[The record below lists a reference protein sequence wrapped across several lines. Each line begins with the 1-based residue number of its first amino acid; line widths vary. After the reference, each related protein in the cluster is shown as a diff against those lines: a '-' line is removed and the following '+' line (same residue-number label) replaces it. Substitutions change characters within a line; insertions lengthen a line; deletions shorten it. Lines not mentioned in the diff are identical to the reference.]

1 MEVVR
6 LAHITFNRI
15 GSASGGGGFRS
26 QHQVKFSAEM
36 KETDQSTLKQLVIA
50 IAEANGEAAGALKNL
65 NYERGYAGESIFN
78 IQGPNTFYSTAYAE
92 CRITSALKANGC
104 YFKLEAIDDRD
115 ITPFT
120 YSEKPN

>member
-92 CRITSALKANGC
+92 CRITPEIGRAACRG
-104 YFKLEAIDDRD
+104 RG
-115 ITPFT
+115 
-120 YSEKPN
+120 

>member
-26 QHQVKFSAEM
+26 QRQVKFSAEM
-36 KETDQSTLKQLVIA
+36 TEADQSTLRQLVIA
-50 IAEANGEAAGALKNL
+50 IAEANGEAAGALENL
-65 NYERGYAGESIFN
+65 NYERSYAGKFVFN
-78 IQGPNTFYSTAYAE
+78 IQGSNTFYSTAYAE
-92 CRITSALKANGC
+92 CHIIHALKANGC

-115 ITPFT
+115 ITPFAF
-120 YSEKPN
+120 SEKAN